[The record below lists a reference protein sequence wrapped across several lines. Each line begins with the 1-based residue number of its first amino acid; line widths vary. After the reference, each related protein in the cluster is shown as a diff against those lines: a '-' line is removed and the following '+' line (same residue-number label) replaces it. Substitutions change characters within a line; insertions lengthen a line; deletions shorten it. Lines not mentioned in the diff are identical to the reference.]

1 MVSVPDAVVLQDGET
16 VVEEPMGPKDWSE
29 MAMEAPC
36 RAGDEKADRWRSL
49 GIVWR
54 NVILMA
60 LLHIGAVYSI
70 LVIPRAKPLT
80 WVWCKSDLP
89 EITCRVEATTHS
101 VLVQLL
107 EITIV
112 VGRCKR
118 MPLNT

>member
-1 MVSVPDAVVLQDGET
+1 MVSVPGASVHQDGET
-16 VVEEPMGPKDWSE
+16 VAWEPRGHE
-29 MAMEAPC
+29 QERNAMESRS
-36 RAGDEKADRWRSL
+36 RATDEKADGWRSN

>member
-16 VVEEPMGPKDWSE
+16 VVEEPMGPKDWRE

-60 LLHIGAVYSI
+60 LLHIGAVYSL

-80 WVWCKSDLP
+80 WVWCKYYLP
-89 EITCRVEATTHS
+89 ETKTLI
-101 VLVQLL
+101 
-107 EITIV
+107 
-112 VGRCKR
+112 
-118 MPLNT
+118 